1 MARVLEEGFFSMEDV
16 KKGTVADKQ
25 GHELQQSIH
34 QYHTTESTRE
44 RGESF

>member
-25 GHELQQSIH
+25 GHELQQSI
-34 QYHTTESTRE
+34 QSVY
-44 RGESF
+44 